1 MDDFI
6 DWLEV
11 ADIERKRERENFVDN
26 RLLNKE
32 ATKVAAWLK
41 DNGYDSLVEWGLDS
55 DYYMN
60 EHGVWFNEDGVM
72 VDIFHSAYYAME
84 AANEGV

>member
-1 MDDFI
+1 MDWDMLL
-6 DWLEV
+6 DE
-11 ADIERKRERENFVDN
+11 ADNYRKYLKENDLDN

-32 ATKVAAWLK
+32 TTKVAAWLK

-60 EHGVWFNEDGVM
+60 EHGVWFNEDGMM
-72 VDIFHSAYYAME
+72 VDIFHSAFYAME
-84 AANEGV
+84 AANESM

>member
-1 MDDFI
+1 MDWDMLL
-6 DWLEV
+6 DE
-11 ADIERKRERENFVDN
+11 ADNYRKYLKENDVDN

-32 ATKVAAWLK
+32 TTKVAAWLK

-60 EHGVWFNEDGVM
+60 EHGVWFNEDGMM
-72 VDIFHSAYYAME
+72 VDIFHSAFYAME
-84 AANEGV
+84 AANESM

>member
-1 MDDFI
+1 MDWDMLL
-6 DWLEV
+6 DE
-11 ADIERKRERENFVDN
+11 ADNYRKYLKENDVDN

-32 ATKVAAWLK
+32 TTKVAAWLK

-60 EHGVWFNEDGVM
+60 EHGVWFNEEGMM

-84 AANEGV
+84 AANEGM

>member
-1 MDDFI
+1 MDWDMLL
-6 DWLEV
+6 DQ
-11 ADIERKRERENFVDN
+11 ADNYRKYLKENDVDN

-60 EHGVWFNEDGVM
+60 EHGVWFNEDGMM
-72 VDIFHSAYYAME
+72 VDIFHSAFYAME

>member
-1 MDDFI
+1 MDWDI
-6 DWLEV
+6 LLDE
-11 ADIERKRERENFVDN
+11 ADNYRKYLKENDVDN

-32 ATKVAAWLK
+32 TTQVAAWLK
-41 DNGYDSLVEWGLDS
+41 DNGYSSLVEWGLDS

-60 EHGVWFNEDGVM
+60 EHGVWFNEEGMM

-84 AANEGV
+84 AANESM

>member
-1 MDDFI
+1 MDWDMLL
-6 DWLEV
+6 DE
-11 ADIERKRERENFVDN
+11 ADNYRKHLKENDVDN

-32 ATKVAAWLK
+32 TTKVAAWLK

-60 EHGVWFNEDGVM
+60 EHGVWFNEDGMM
-72 VDIFHSAYYAME
+72 VDIFHSAFYAME
-84 AANEGV
+84 AANESM